1 MDPTKIHE
9 TLILL
14 SFFLFGCFLSAAIVV
29 VGESIKT
36 IHDCYHK
43 ICNEVVSAI
52 KYHTNTENKSS
63 KMRTVTFSKF
73 LSDFA
78 ASTIFGIGYLLLCY
92 DLTDGSFR
100 IIFLLCMLIAFLC
113 TKRLLRAPISFLIGN
128 AGRLL
133 SIPISKIGIR
143 LTRLFL
149 RLLKIIPRPF
159 LKPKKGKNLQP
170 KQKEKCKVRLVKLW
184 KMHKEVKK

>member
-9 TLILL
+9 ALILL

-43 ICNEVVSAI
+43 ICSEIESAI
-52 KYHTNTENKSS
+52 KYHTNTENKSL
-63 KMRTVTFSKF
+63 KKRTVAFSKF

-78 ASTIFGIGYLLLCY
+78 LTTIFGIGYLLLCY

-113 TKRLLRAPISFLIGN
+113 TKRLLRYPISFLIGN

-149 RLLKIIPRPF
+149 SLLKIIPRPF
-159 LKPKKGKNLQP
+159 LKSTKGKKRQP
-170 KQKEKCKVRLVKLW
+170 KQKEKCHVRPMKLW
-184 KMHKEVKK
+184 KIHKEAGK